1 MAALRLLVDSYFDGS
16 AHHPGRDGP
25 YLLTIEG
32 TRIASIDRHASDAPF
47 EQRAAFAMPGLVEA
61 HAHLFLDGGELDFD
75 KRNAYLDAPKD
86 EMLRVARENIVRNAA
101 AGVTLVRD
109 AGDRYGVNDAIRA
122 EQRGGRVAVR
132 SPGLG
137 VKRPKRYGGFMARD
151 IEAGSDVAPVVAD
164 MAATADDIKIILT
177 GIITIYDLRVI
188 LDMEKILLALAVAG
202 AFTLGIGTFNCY
214 MFVAFQ
220 SYTQVWAILNRPMF
234 IVSGIFFLF
243 DDVPQPFRDI
253 LWFNPLVH
261 IIGEMRSGIYATYEA
276 NYVSIA
282 YVLGLAGLFF
292 TAGLV
297 LLRRHLRDAMN
308 Q

>member
-1 MAALRLLVDSYFDGS
+1 MTAPAQIPGQIPQTPRSRRLRTARTIVALMLREMATTYGRSVMGYLWAVVEPVAALALMTIVFSVFLRNPALGSNFPLFYASGYLVFTIYTGVGNSVANAVTFSKPLLEFPAVT
-16 AHHPGRDGP
+16 A
-25 YLLTIEG
+25 
-32 TRIASIDRHASDAPF
+32 
-47 EQRAAFAMPGLVEA
+47 
-61 HAHLFLDGGELDFD
+61 
-75 KRNAYLDAPKD
+75 LDAI
-86 EMLRVARENIVRNAA
+86 LARFLLNFLTQVMVIA
-101 AGVTLVRD
+101 
-109 AGDRYGVNDAIRA
+109 
-122 EQRGGRVAVR
+122 
-132 SPGLG
+132 
-137 VKRPKRYGGFMARD
+137 
-151 IEAGSDVAPVVAD
+151 
-164 MAATADDIKIILT
+164 IILT